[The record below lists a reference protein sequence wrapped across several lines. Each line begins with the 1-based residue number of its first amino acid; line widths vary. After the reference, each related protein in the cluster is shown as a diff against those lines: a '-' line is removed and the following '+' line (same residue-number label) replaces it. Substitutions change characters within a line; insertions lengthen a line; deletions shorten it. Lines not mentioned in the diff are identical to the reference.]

1 MNTDASKQNNPEL
14 NMQVD
19 KSRQIN
25 TDMYHTHINKKR
37 THPYD
42 PKYKISHLN
51 PHRNTKQYEHEYKI
65 VHIYTHMN
73 TR

>member
-25 TDMYHTHINKKR
+25 TDMYHTHINKKEHIH
-37 THPYD
+37 TT
-42 PKYKISHLN
+42 L
-51 PHRNTKQYEHEYKI
+51 NTKYH
-65 VHIYTHMN
+65 T
-73 TR
+73 